1 MQIAKL
7 TVKSQITIP
16 RQVREK
22 LGLGCGDRIVFEPA
36 ADGRFIV
43 KKAAPVKR
51 SDGAARRRL
60 ASAARPAPGDE
71 ARVIARMI
79 AEDDKRIRDRK

>member
-1 MQIAKL
+1 MTSAKL

-22 LGLGCGDRIVFEPA
+22 LGLGCGDRIVFEPCP
-36 ADGRFIV
+36 DGRFIV
-43 KKAAPVKR
+43 TKAAPIKR

-60 ASAARPAPGDE
+60 ATATPAAGDE
-71 ARVIARMI
+71 DRVISRMI
-79 AEDDKRIRDRK
+79 AGDDQRIRSGT

>member
-1 MQIAKL
+1 MTSAKL

-22 LGLGCGDRIVFEPA
+22 LGLGCGDRIVFEPSP
-36 ADGRFIV
+36 DGRFIV
-43 KKAAPVKR
+43 TKAAPVKR

-60 ASAARPAPGDE
+60 ASAALPAPDDGV
-71 ARVIARMI
+71 RVVARMI

>member
-1 MQIAKL
+1 MTSAKL

-36 ADGRFIV
+36 PDGRFIV
-43 KKAAPVKR
+43 AKAAPIKR

-60 ASAARPAPGDE
+60 ATAAPASGDE
-71 ARVIARMI
+71 DRIISRMI
-79 AEDDKRIRDRK
+79 AGDDQRIRKGT